1 MSNPATPKQP
11 GSAVTP
17 NPSSPGA
24 TQAAGKTP
32 ATQAADKAQTDAKT
46 AAQGIGKPTENTA
59 PKSVL
64 AKGTIDDQ
72 TTGDRYV
79 PFMRVQVGDKVFSSV
94 NGDFL
99 VGGKNEPYI
108 KNSSTQHNEFK
119 FVLNDLDDE
128 LRIAIGKESSI
139 DVEIGFIDGPRIG
152 TFTGKV
158 YEIGRSLPLGTVVIG
173 IDPVYDLGNMIQSAV
188 IPNSSTGT
196 DVVSSGGSPSSASF
210 DRVIKFV
217 QKWEGDGAAG
227 PADLGGKT
235 RFGVTQSLWRSLG
248 KPEPQ
253 TKEAAAAIFKEIYW
267 DGGPRCSQYQ
277 DPLAAVCFDTSV
289 NFGPHGDGTKRQGW
303 KSLSAGLNLAGDPV
317 GAARTVIQRRLAWR
331 ETMAQRIPSQRAFV
345 KGWQRRDNDLLKL
358 VNEIAASAPP
368 KAPTNATAT
377 TTPAGATATTAP
389 SPGQPATAPKPTTT
403 PEAQRQADT
412 LAKQQAA
419 TAARTDNKPAPPPA
433 QQMVEKAGAAVNVN
447 FSNRSAVD
455 TGGAG
460 KVQAQQSPLQ
470 QAVVDAQSK
479 GDAVAV
485 RGNTLEQVSPG
496 NEKSSGVVINYA
508 TTRDLFIDE
517 PVIVKRTGMQLK
529 SGFGA
534 MTVAGFSV
542 NGKESVGATVV
553 TTAPDPAAP
562 SGPIVVPEFGAIK
575 AGDPIYPGCLYT
587 WGDATKNMSR
597 PPGRGD
603 SSRSPKQIMEG
614 IVKIARVADELSK
627 RFKNGQKLRISS
639 WYRDPASNRAAG
651 GKSASRHLAGDAL
664 DITDPV
670 FNTIFNTLKSEGY
683 DKKRGGLAIC
693 QGSFVHVDLGPPR
706 TWTYG

>member
-1 MSNPATPKQP
+1 MTKPATPSPGNPATPP
-11 GSAVTP
+11 
-17 NPSSPGA
+17 PSSGA
-24 TQAAGKTP
+24 ANTGKTQ

-46 AAQGIGKPTENTA
+46 AAQGIGKPTETTA
-59 PKSVL
+59 PKQVL

-72 TTGDRYV
+72 ISGDRYV

-99 VGGKNEPYI
+99 TGGKNEPYI

-119 FVLNDLDDE
+119 FVLNDADDE
-128 LRIAIGKESSI
+128 QRLAVAKETGI

-196 DVVSSGGSPSSASF
+196 DVISGGGSPSSASF
-210 DRVIKFV
+210 DRIIKFV

-235 RFGVTQSLWRSLG
+235 RFGVTHTLWKSLG

-289 NFGPHGDGTKRQGW
+289 NFGPHGNGNTSQGW

-317 GAARTVIQRRLAWR
+317 GAARTVIQRRLQWR
-331 ETMAQRIPSQRAFV
+331 ETMAQRNSSQRGFV

-389 SPGQPATAPKPTTT
+389 SPGQPATAPKPATT

-419 TAARTDNKPAPPPA
+419 TAARTENKPAPPPA
-433 QQMVEKAGAAVNVN
+433 QQAVEKAGAAVNVN

-508 TTRDLFIDE
+508 TARDLFIDE

-534 MTVAGFSV
+534 MTVSGFSV

-562 SGPIVVPEFGAIK
+562 SGPIVVPEWGAVK

-603 SSRSPKQIMEG
+603 SARSPKQIMEN
-614 IVKIARVADELSK
+614 IVRIARVADELSK

-651 GKSASRHLAGDAL
+651 GARNSRHQFGDAL
-664 DITDPV
+664 DITDP
-670 FNTIFNTLKSEGY
+670 IFNKIHSTLKAEGY

-693 QGSFVHVDLGPPR
+693 PGSFVHVDLGDPR
-706 TWTYG
+706 SWTYG

>member
-1 MSNPATPKQP
+1 MPTPATPKPGNPATP
-11 GSAVTP
+11 S
-17 NPSSPGA
+17 PSSEA
-24 TQAAGKTP
+24 AKTAAGKTP
-32 ATQAADKAQTDAKT
+32 ATIAADKSQNDAAIAVIQSGFT
-46 AAQGIGKPTENTA
+46 GAAKFAGQAGLVP
-59 PKSVL
+59 
-64 AKGTIDDQ
+64 

-79 PFMRVQVGDKVFSSV
+79 AFVRLQVGDKVFNSGG
-94 NGDFL
+94 GDFI
-99 VGGKNEPYI
+99 VGVGTEPYL
-108 KNSSTQHNEFK
+108 KNSSTQHNELRV
-119 FVLNDLDDE
+119 VLNDESDE
-128 LRIAIGKESSI
+128 LRLALSKETNV
-139 DVEIGFIDGPRIG
+139 DLECGFVDGPKMG
-152 TFTGKV
+152 VFTGKV
-158 YEIGRSLPLGTVVIG
+158 YEIGRHLPFGTVLIAV
-173 IDPVYDLGNMIQSAV
+173 DPSYDLGNMIQSAV
-188 IPNSSTGT
+188 IPNSTTGT
-196 DVVSSGGSPSSASF
+196 DIVSSGGSPTSASF

-227 PADLGGKT
+227 AADLGGKT

-289 NFGPHGDGTKRQGW
+289 NFGPHGNGTRSQGW

-389 SPGQPATAPKPTTT
+389 SPGQPVTAPKPATT

-433 QQMVEKAGAAVNVN
+433 QQAVEKAGAAVNVN

-508 TTRDLFIDE
+508 TARDLFIDE

-562 SGPIVVPEFGAIK
+562 SGPIVVPEWGAVK
-575 AGDPIYPGCLYT
+575 AGDPIYPGSLYT

-603 SSRSPKQIMEG
+603 SGRSPKQIMEN
-614 IVKIARVADELSK
+614 IVKIARVADDLSK
-627 RFKNGQKLRISS
+627 RFKGGQKLRISS

-651 GKSASRHLAGDAL
+651 GASGSRHMWGDAI

-670 FNTIFNTLKSEGY
+670 FPTIFNTLRSEGWH
-683 DKKRGGLAIC
+683 KSKGGLAISP
-693 QGSFVHVDLGPPR
+693 GSFCHVDLGDPR